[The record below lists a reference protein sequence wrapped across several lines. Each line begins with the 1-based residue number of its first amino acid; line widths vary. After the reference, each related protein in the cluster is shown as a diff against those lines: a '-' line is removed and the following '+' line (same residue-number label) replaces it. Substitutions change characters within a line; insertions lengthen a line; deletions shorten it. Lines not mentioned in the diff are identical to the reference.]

1 MKLLVVE
8 DDLHLAEF
16 LSRSLGGEGYN
27 VDAVHTGQ
35 EALAKAY
42 ESNIDLILLDVRL
55 PDIEGTQVC
64 RKLRAGGLQTPVL
77 MLTARDTLEDKVVG
91 LRLGAD
97 DYLTKPFDFDEL
109 LARIEALIRRSHTT
123 TPQRNVLRVHD
134 LAFPL
139 QTLKVTRAGR
149 DIRLTDKEMGVLE
162 LLMRRPGKVFSRT
175 EILGFVWCDTK
186 DPLTNI
192 VDVYIRHLRSKIDDG
207 EEVQLIRTVRGRG
220 YRLSRDM

>member
-35 EALAKAY
+35 EALTKAY
-42 ESNIDLILLDVRL
+42 EPNIDLILLDVRL

-134 LAFPL
+134 LAFDL

-175 EILGFVWCDTK
+175 EILGFVWGDTK